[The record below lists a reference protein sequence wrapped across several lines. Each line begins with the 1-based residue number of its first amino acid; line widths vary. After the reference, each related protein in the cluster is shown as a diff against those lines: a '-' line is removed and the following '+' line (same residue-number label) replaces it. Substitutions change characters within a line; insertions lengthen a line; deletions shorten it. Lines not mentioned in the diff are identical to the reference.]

1 MKNEDAA
8 YEASITA
15 VPYAARVVPHL
26 VRYLED
32 SLADAI
38 EQRALVHGS
47 SNDVDS
53 GPDFDAI
60 TVRLRFYA
68 PDDDTAAE
76 IARLASGAIGE
87 HDEHWR
93 VTGRTVTRVGAA

>member
-1 MKNEDAA
+1 MTTEDAV

-15 VPYAARVVPHL
+15 VPYATRVVPHL

-32 SLADAI
+32 SLADAM

-47 SNDVDS
+47 INHVDA

-60 TVRLRFYA
+60 TVHLRFYA

-76 IARLASGAIGE
+76 ITRHASGAIGE

-93 VTGRTVTRVGAA
+93 VSGHTVARVGAA